1 MSINYIELNKI
12 LNLLTQYQKSELL
25 IVTKNRDQKDI
36 QSLIQKGHNLFGEN
50 RVQEAK
56 KKFELIK
63 KDSIKLHLIGPLQTN
78 KVKDALRLFDVIQ
91 TLDRPNLID
100 EIFNYISHNK
110 KVLTRDFYIQ
120 VNIGNEIQKSGVAP
134 EELKDFYNYAKL
146 KKLNV
151 VGLMCIPP
159 VSKLPDSFF
168 TEMLNLKNKINQN
181 LKLSMGMSSDYE
193 VALKTGSDLI
203 RVGSKIFN

>member
-56 KKFELIK
+56 KKYELIK

-78 KVKDALRLFDVIQ
+78 KVKDALQLFDVIQ
-91 TLDRPNLID
+91 TLDRPKLID
-100 EIFNYISHNK
+100 EIFNYISRNT
-110 KVLTRDFYIQ
+110 KVITRDFYIQ

-134 EELKDFYNYAKL
+134 KELKDFYNYAKL

-159 VSKLPDSFF
+159 ISKLPDSFF
-168 TEMLNLKNKINQN
+168 TEMLNLKNQINQN

>member
-50 RVQEAK
+50 KVQEAK
-56 KKFELIK
+56 KKYELIK

-78 KVKDALRLFDVIQ
+78 KVKDALQLFDVIQ
-91 TLDRPNLID
+91 TLDRPKLID
-100 EIFNYISHNK
+100 EIFNYISRNT
-110 KVLTRDFYIQ
+110 KVITRDFYIQ

-134 EELKDFYNYAKL
+134 KELKDFYNYAKL

-159 VSKLPDSFF
+159 ISKLPDSFF
-168 TEMLNLKNKINQN
+168 TEMLNLKNQINQN

-193 VALKTGSDLI
+193 VALKRGSDLI

>member
-1 MSINYIELNKI
+1 MSINYIELEKI
-12 LNLLTQYQKSELL
+12 LNLLTQYQKSKLL

-78 KVKDALRLFDVIQ
+78 KVKDALQLFDVIQ
-91 TLDRPNLID
+91 TLDRPKLID
-100 EIFNYISHNK
+100 EIFNHISHNK
-110 KVLTRDFYIQ
+110 KVLTKDFYIQ
-120 VNIGNEIQKSGVAP
+120 VNIGNEMQKSGVAT
-134 EELKDFYNYAKL
+134 EELKDFYDYAKL

-159 VSKLPDSFF
+159 VSELPNTFF
-168 TEMLNLKNKINQN
+168 TEMVNLKNKINQD

-193 VALKTGSDLI
+193 IALKRGSDLI
-203 RVGSKIFN
+203 RVGSKIFH

>member
-56 KKFELIK
+56 KKYELIK

-78 KVKDALRLFDVIQ
+78 KVKDALQLFDVIQ
-91 TLDRPNLID
+91 TLDRPKLID
-100 EIFNYISHNK
+100 EIFNYISHNT
-110 KVLTRDFYIQ
+110 KVITRDFYIQ

-134 EELKDFYNYAKL
+134 KELKDFYNYAKL

-168 TEMLNLKNKINQN
+168 TEMVNLKNKINQN

-193 VALKTGSDLI
+193 VALKRGSDLI

>member
-50 RVQEAK
+50 KVQEAK
-56 KKFELIK
+56 KKYELIK

-78 KVKDALRLFDVIQ
+78 KVKDALQLFDVIQ
-91 TLDRPNLID
+91 TLDRPKLID
-100 EIFNYISHNK
+100 EIFNYISRNT
-110 KVLTRDFYIQ
+110 KVITRDFYIQ

-159 VSKLPDSFF
+159 ISKLPDSFF
-168 TEMLNLKNKINQN
+168 TEMLNLKNQINQN

>member
-1 MSINYIELNKI
+1 MSINYIELEKI
-12 LNLLTQYQKSELL
+12 LNLLTQYQKSKLL

-63 KDSIKLHLIGPLQTN
+63 TDSIKLHLIGPLQTN
-78 KVKDALRLFDVIQ
+78 KVKDALQLFDVIQ
-91 TLDRPNLID
+91 TLDRPKLID

-110 KVLTRDFYIQ
+110 KVQTKDFYIQ
-120 VNIGNEIQKSGVAP
+120 VNIGNEMQKSGVATD
-134 EELKDFYNYAKL
+134 ELKDFYDYAKL

-159 VSKLPDSFF
+159 VSELPDTFF
-168 TEMLNLKNKINQN
+168 TEMVNLKNKINQD

-193 VALKTGSDLI
+193 IALKRGSDLI
-203 RVGSKIFN
+203 RVGSKIFH

>member
-1 MSINYIELNKI
+1 MSINYIELEKI
-12 LNLLTQYQKSELL
+12 LNLLTQYQKSKLL

-78 KVKDALRLFDVIQ
+78 KVKDALQLFDVIQ
-91 TLDRPNLID
+91 TLDRPKLID
-100 EIFNYISHNK
+100 EIFSYISHNK
-110 KVLTRDFYIQ
+110 KVLTKDFYIQ
-120 VNIGNEIQKSGVAP
+120 VNIGNEMQKSGVAT
-134 EELKDFYNYAKL
+134 EELKDFYDYAKL

-159 VSKLPDSFF
+159 VSKLPDTFF
-168 TEMLNLKNKINQN
+168 TEMVNLKNKINQD

-193 VALKTGSDLI
+193 IALKRGSDLI
-203 RVGSKIFN
+203 RVGSKIFH

>member
-91 TLDRPNLID
+91 TLDRPKLID

-168 TEMLNLKNKINQN
+168 TEMLNLKNQINQN

>member
-50 RVQEAK
+50 KVQEAK
-56 KKFELIK
+56 KKYELIK

-78 KVKDALRLFDVIQ
+78 KVKDALQLFDVIQ
-91 TLDRPNLID
+91 TLDRPKLID
-100 EIFNYISHNK
+100 EIFNYISRNT
-110 KVLTRDFYIQ
+110 KVITRDFYIQ

-134 EELKDFYNYAKL
+134 KELKDFYNYAKL

-159 VSKLPDSFF
+159 ISKLPDSFF
-168 TEMLNLKNKINQN
+168 TEMLNLKNQINQN
-181 LKLSMGMSSDYE
+181 LKLSMGMSSIMKWH
-193 VALKTGSDLI
+193 LKEDLT
-203 RVGSKIFN
+203 

>member
-1 MSINYIELNKI
+1 MSINYIELEKI
-12 LNLLTQYQKSELL
+12 INLLTQYQKSKLL

-56 KKFELIK
+56 KKYELIK

-78 KVKDALRLFDVIQ
+78 KVKDALQLFDVIQ
-91 TLDRPNLID
+91 TLDRPKLID

-120 VNIGNEIQKSGVAP
+120 VNIGNETQKSGVAT
-134 EELKDFYNYAKL
+134 EELKDFYDYAKL

-159 VSKLPDSFF
+159 VSKLPDTFF
-168 TEMLNLKNKINQN
+168 TEMVNLKNKINQD

-193 VALKTGSDLI
+193 IALKRGSDLI
-203 RVGSKIFN
+203 RVGSKIFH